1 MPTSPPKRGAS
12 LSNAPTQLR
21 GQRLTNTAFTASCS
35 TCCRS
40 SSTPAL
46 CTVSTRAVQPSAGAE
61 KSPSRGDSIA
71 LKGESAACPL
81 HGMAASSKN
90 LRCELL
96 SLALHILLAPFLN
109 RIGRG
114 RVLWD
119 RLSKVFQ
126 GMSFGGCGVLPGDGA
141 RERRCV
147 GKTRRKSRKNAT
159 SRSRGE

>member
-1 MPTSPPKRGAS
+1 MLRPNQRVRSMPTSPPKRGTS

-81 HGMAASSKN
+81 HGMAASSKH
-90 LRCELL
+90 LRCKRL

-109 RIGRG
+109 RIGVEECSGSAFPRPF
-114 RVLWD
+114 RPCALVA
-119 RLSKVFQ
+119 V
-126 GMSFGGCGVLPGDGA
+126 GCTLGDGA
-141 RERRCV
+141 R
-147 GKTRRKSRKNAT
+147 K
-159 SRSRGE
+159 